1 MEGFLKMRF
10 RLLLLPALAGL
21 LAFAAVACGDDDD
34 DAASI
39 VIVEPFARVTTNEV
53 GAVYF
58 KVTATGGA
66 DRLVSASSP
75 DADDTQIHEIVTEG
89 TSTKMQ
95 EVKDGLPVP
104 AGGELT
110 LAPGGYHIMLLGI
123 RDGLGEGDTVT
134 VTLTF
139 ERAGEVTVRA
149 PVRPFAPGEGG
160 HEMEGHTDDDGHGH

>member
-1 MEGFLKMRF
+1 MRF
-10 RLLLLPALAGL
+10 RLLLVPALAGL
-21 LAFAAVACGDDDD
+21 LAFAIAACGDDDGG
-34 DAASI
+34 ATG
-39 VIVEPFARVTTNEV
+39 VTIVEPFARVTTNDT

-58 KVTATGGA
+58 TVKATGAA
-66 DRLVSASSP
+66 DRLLSASSP

-110 LAPGGYHIMLLGI
+110 LAPGGYHVMLLGV
-123 RDGLGEGDTVT
+123 REGLGEGDTVT
-134 VTLTF
+134 VTLRF

-149 PVRPFAPGEGG
+149 PIRPFAPGEGG
-160 HEMEGHTDDDGHGH
+160 HEMEGHAH